1 MRPRLL
7 TLDEA
12 AETPGVRVAS
22 LRGAAERHG
31 YLIRMDRAVRID
43 PNDIEEIVN
52 RCRDHPQEHASAA
65 ARTRASSSSA
75 TATGTSAQA
84 NEIAEKL
91 IRHSP
96 VTSRSATGQ
105 REAHVLPIR

>member
-1 MRPRLL
+1 MPRLL

-12 AETPGVRVAS
+12 AEALSVPVAS
-22 LRGAAERHG
+22 LRGAAERLG
-31 YLIRMDRAVRID
+31 FLVRMGRVVRID
-43 PNDIEEIVN
+43 ANDLEEIVS
-52 RCRDHPQEHASAA
+52 RCRDHPEEHASTA

-75 TATGTSAQA
+75 TAADTSAQA
-84 NEIAEKL
+84 NEIADRL

-105 REAHVLPIR
+105 REAHVLPNK